1 MSAAA
6 KALGNCRLFC
16 YQGER
21 SGLKHTNVKEM
32 LIDRAIAVLGS
43 NGMDKATT
51 KAIVADTGIS
61 EVYIYRHFANKED
74 LLTKAFEKL
83 DEELAQKTLLHI
95 HVMYVQSM
103 EYRERCRFFFTAV
116 WEFLLRNQIK
126 CTAYIRYYYS
136 PYFSQHSAD
145 AHKERFMP
153 LVDKFQEAFKDDANT
168 WMLLNHILATMLD
181 FAMKVYEGQL
191 PNNDDTTEHVFR
203 IIYYS
208 VSPYFKRSGEEPGEN
223 RK

>member
-1 MSAAA
+1 M
-6 KALGNCRLFC
+6 
-16 YQGER
+16 
-21 SGLKHTNVKEM
+21 KHTNVKEI
-32 LIDRAIAVLGS
+32 LIDRAITVLGS

-74 LLTKAFEKL
+74 LLTKAFETL
-83 DEELAQKTLLHI
+83 DEELAQKALLHI
-95 HVMYVQSM
+95 PVMYVQSM
-103 EYRERCRFFFTAV
+103 EYRERCRFFFAAI
-116 WEFLLRNQIK
+116 WAFLLQNQIK

-136 PYFSQHSAD
+136 PYFPQYSAE
-145 AHKERFMP
+145 AHKARFMP
-153 LVDKFQEAFKDDANT
+153 LLDKFQEAFTDDANT

-181 FAMKVYEGQL
+181 FAIKVYDGQL

-208 VSPYFKRSGEEPGEN
+208 VSPYFKRNSTEL
-223 RK
+223 RDSIS